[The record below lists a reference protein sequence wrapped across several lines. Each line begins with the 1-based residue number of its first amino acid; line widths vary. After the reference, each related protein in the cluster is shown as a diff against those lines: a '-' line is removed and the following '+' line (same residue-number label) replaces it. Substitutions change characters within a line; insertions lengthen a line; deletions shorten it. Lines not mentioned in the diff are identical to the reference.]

1 MQRDSLKNTLRVSL
15 ILCVVCSVIVST
27 AAVALRSSIVANQE
41 QERKKNIL
49 IAAGLFDPN
58 TDSLD
63 KIEVEFKKIT
73 PVLISLKTGAPVSQ
87 QKLESLGGEKFDQ
100 KKAINNPDQSAAIKS
115 NLDVAGIK
123 RREKYAWVYQVIKEG
138 GSTPSQY
145 VLPVR
150 GKGLWS
156 TLWGFVAIDKDCNTI
171 NGLTFYA
178 HAETPGLGAE
188 ISDSEKFKA
197 SWRGKKSFNE
207 AWEIKI
213 SLPKQI
219 SPNEQEAIHQVQAIP
234 GATITSRGVQ
244 NMLHFWLGD
253 QGFGKYLESQR
264 PNQPEKKT
272 DAKKITTAEGN
283 DG

>member
-1 MQRDSLKNTLRVSL
+1 MQRDSINNILRVSL
-15 ILCVVCSVIVST
+15 ILCVVCSVIVSV
-27 AAVALRSSIVANQE
+27 AAVVLRPYIVANQE

-49 IAAGLFDPN
+49 IAAGLFNPK

-63 KIEVEFKKIT
+63 KIEVEFKKIS
-73 PVLISLKTGAPVSQ
+73 PVLISLKTGKPVGQ
-87 QKLESLGGEKFDQ
+87 QTLKKLGGDKFDQ
-100 KKAINNPDQSAAIKS
+100 KKAINNPDQSAEIKS

-123 RREKYAWVYQVIKEG
+123 RREKYAWVYQVIEEG
-138 GSTPSQY
+138 NMPSQY

-171 NGLTFYA
+171 NGLTFYK

-197 SWRGKKSFNE
+197 SWRGKKSFNNV
-207 AWEIKI
+207 WEIQI
-213 SLPKQI
+213 ELPKQI
-219 SPNEQEAIHQVQAIP
+219 STNELEAIHQVQAIP
-234 GATITSRGVQ
+234 GATITSRGVEY
-244 NMLHFWLGD
+244 MLHFWLGD

-264 PNQPEKKT
+264 PKPIENKT
-272 DAKKITTAEGN
+272 AVKKITNEGGN
-283 DG
+283 NG